1 VRDGETGILLEKPQ
15 SDLLA
20 EALEK
25 LLKDTNLTE
34 TLGKNAKQFQEES
47 LSWDAVIDS
56 IYP

>member
-1 VRDGETGILLEKPQ
+1 LLEKPQ